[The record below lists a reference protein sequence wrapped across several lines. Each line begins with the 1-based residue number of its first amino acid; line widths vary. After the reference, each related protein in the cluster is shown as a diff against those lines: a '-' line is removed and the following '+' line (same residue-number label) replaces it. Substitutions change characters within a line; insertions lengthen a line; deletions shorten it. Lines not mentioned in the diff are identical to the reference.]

1 MKELNPKEKQFWDET
16 ANLGMIQLFKVY
28 HLQNEITNARSRLN
42 QIKFTQGGI
51 RIISKRKNDSLF
63 PLMGKQEKG
72 WT

>member
-1 MKELNPKEKQFWDET
+1 MF
-16 ANLGMIQLFKVY
+16 QLFKAY

-42 QIKFTQGGI
+42 QIKVTQRGI

-63 PLMGKQEKG
+63 PLMVKQEKG